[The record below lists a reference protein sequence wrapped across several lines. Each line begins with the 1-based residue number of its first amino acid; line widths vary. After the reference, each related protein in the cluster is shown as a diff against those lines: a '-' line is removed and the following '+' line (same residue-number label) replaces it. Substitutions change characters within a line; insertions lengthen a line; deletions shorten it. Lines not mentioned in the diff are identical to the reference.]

1 MQNDCHALIP
11 GQDGDMLEA
20 STIWMAV
27 ATILLVSEFIGADF
41 DGLLPGAVLALALA
55 LLTSWLTLPL
65 LVHGLLFTALAVVG
79 TLALSREP
87 VIADE
92 NALGDSARVRRPFSD
107 DGIGWV
113 QWRGRRWQ
121 AQCLEPGQSPGPGEQ
136 VQVVGREG
144 NCLLVM
150 PAQDPAL
157 AAISRRTSD

>member
-1 MQNDCHALIP
+1 
-11 GQDGDMLEA
+11 MLEA

-79 TLALSREP
+79 TLALRRWALSREP

-113 QWRGRRWQ
+113 HWRGRRWQ
-121 AQCLEPGQSPGPGEQ
+121 AQCLEPGQSPGPGAP